1 MDRITRLGGKLK
13 AKNTKETS
21 TLTVTDNRTGKV
33 YTLPIYNNSFFD
45 CENFLEIKDRDGKL
59 LRSYDPGYTNTMSCT
74 SEITFIDGGKGILQ
88 YRGIPIEQLAEKSSF
103 LEVAYLLI
111 NGNLPNAQQL
121 EIWEN
126 KINKHSCLNQDLGEL
141 MKQFRYDAHP
151 MGMLISTMAAYST
164 LHPEANPALSGQGIY
179 KNEGLVNK
187 QIYRIVGTI
196 TTICANA
203 YRSRI
208 GRDFNL
214 PDNKLNYVEN
224 FLAMLD
230 RLGNEK
236 LKPHPTI
243 ARAMNILFI
252 LHADHEQNCSTAAI
266 RHLTSSGVDV
276 YSAISGA
283 IAALYGPSHG
293 GANEAVI
300 RMLEE
305 IGSVDKIPEFI
316 KDVKDKKRRLMG
328 FGHRV
333 YKNYDPRARIIKRVA
348 EEVFEVV
355 GKEPLIEIA
364 VKLEEI
370 ALSDEYFIKK
380 KLYPNVDFYSG
391 IIYKALGFPTDMFPV
406 LFTIPRV
413 VGWLAHWKEF
423 INDPDFKIVRPRQNY
438 VGELNKNY
446 VEIENRPFINVNL
459 DCPSSA
465 VSKRREKSLIE

>member
-1 MDRITRLGGKLK
+1 
-13 AKNTKETS
+13 
-21 TLTVTDNRTGKV
+21 
-33 YTLPIYNNSFFD
+33 
-45 CENFLEIKDRDGKL
+45 
-59 LRSYDPGYTNTMSCT
+59 MSCT